1 MLSVGNWSSISQVEN
16 LTLFD
21 AFNRMHYQLVVNE
34 KQIQEGAK
42 VVENMETSQWST
54 KFQKRRIWEYSES
67 TSLLIVS
74 AGKSSVGH
82 PKASESSYVGA
93 EKLQICATLSSIEHA
108 LLPHVAYLPTLW
120 PTIFFRSHKYH
131 P

>member
-42 VVENMETSQWST
+42 VVANMETSQ
-54 KFQKRRIWEYSES
+54 
-67 TSLLIVS
+67 
-74 AGKSSVGH
+74 
-82 PKASESSYVGA
+82 
-93 EKLQICATLSSIEHA
+93 
-108 LLPHVAYLPTLW
+108 
-120 PTIFFRSHKYH
+120 
-131 P
+131 